1 MKLRLT
7 GTLVLVLGIAALASA
22 SAYAGNGH
30 GNGNGN
36 GNDNGNGGGPAAAG
50 PATDHGNS
58 ANAPGQQKNAPA
70 DAPAPAVSTPSTT
83 VAETTS
89 TTAQEGVKP
98 ANDTAHDTHAA
109 ASSDETKLYGN
120 GKTAGEIAMQ
130 NGAAGSTRLH
140 GPGNSQPHKASPCSG
155 GHEVDV
161 HALKGKRRGSC
172 GTTTDPAPNPTPDPG
187 HGQDPGNDPGHGQ
200 DPGKGPSSNPSSNPS
215 PNPANTPSS
224 TPATNPTAT
233 GMLPGVVS
241 AGGKSGDPKTPG
253 KRHSGAVAGVLGLTQ
268 EAAVRGS
275 LPFTGA
281 DLWSTVFVAIALI
294 LIGLALCQRAR
305 TLPVRES
312 EEGARS

>member
-30 GNGNGN
+30 GNGNGS
-36 GNDNGNGGGPAAAG
+36 DNGKGGGAAATG

-58 ANAPGQQKNAPA
+58 GNAPGQQNA
-70 DAPAPAVSTPSTT
+70 DAPAPAAP
-83 VAETTS
+83 VADTS
-89 TTAQEGVKP
+89 PATQVGVKP
-98 ANDTAHDTHAA
+98 ADDTAHDTHAA

-120 GKTAGEIAMQ
+120 GETAGEVAIQ

-140 GPGNSQPHKASPCSG
+140 GPGNSQPHKAAPCSG

-161 HALKGKRRGSC
+161 HALKGKRQGSC
-172 GTTTDPAPNPTPDPG
+172 GATAPDPDPVPKPTPDPV
-187 HGQDPGNDPGHGQ
+187 HGQGPGQ
-200 DPGKGPSSNPSSNPS
+200 GPSST
-215 PNPANTPSS
+215 PANTPSS
-224 TPATNPTAT
+224 TPATAPAGG

-241 AGGKSGDPKTPG
+241 EGGKSGDPKAPA
-253 KRHSGAVAGVLGLTQ
+253 KRHGGAAASVLGLTQ
-268 EAAVRGS
+268 GAAVRGT

-281 DLWSTVFVAIALI
+281 DLLSTVFLAVALI

-305 TLPVRES
+305 TGPRVES

>member
-36 GNDNGNGGGPAAAG
+36 DNGNGGGPAAAVG
-50 PATDHGNS
+50 ALTDHGNS
-58 ANAPGQQKNAPA
+58 ANAPGHQKA
-70 DAPAPAVSTPSTT
+70 DEAQAPAVSAPSTT
-83 VAETTS
+83 VADTTS
-89 TTAQEGVKP
+89 TTAQDGVKP

-120 GKTAGEIAMQ
+120 GKTAGQIAIQ

-140 GPGNSQPHKASPCSG
+140 GPGNSQPHKAAPCSG

-161 HALKGKRRGSC
+161 HALKGKRQGSC
-172 GTTTDPAPNPTPDPG
+172 GTPSDPDPGPNPTPDPG
-187 HGQDPGNDPGHGQ
+187 HTHDPGQ
-200 DPGKGPSSNPSSNPS
+200 GPSSNPT
-215 PNPANTPSS
+215 NTPSPTPVT
-224 TPATNPTAT
+224 TPAAS
-233 GMLPGVVS
+233 GMIPGVVS
-241 AGGKSGDPKTPG
+241 EGGKTGDPKTPA
-253 KRHSGAVAGVLGLTQ
+253 KRHSGAAAGVLGFAQ
-268 EAAVRGS
+268 GAAVRGT

-281 DLWSTVFVAIALI
+281 DLWSTVFVAVALI